1 MLYCCSSLCGE
12 QCYVEHG
19 TDLLSAPRGEP
30 VIYRFAHCILDTQL
44 HTLCRADQSA
54 LLSPKVF
61 EVLCYF
67 IAHRDQVV
75 SKQELCEQVW
85 QGLAISDATLESCVR
100 AVRASVGDSGQAQQ
114 IIQTQRGYGYRFVA
128 DVETLPDAPL
138 SATAALPS
146 SPGLDP
152 EASTQEQAQT
162 APAPPPSL
170 RQSGGVP
177 ASLLPGMRPC
187 GVCARANPEDATFCA
202 ACGTRLRQP
211 CSYCGQDVALPAVF
225 CVACGQPLA
234 PLPVPDLTTAATVAP
249 WLPAATLILPPQLER
264 SRSLIGLVKTVRPFV
279 GRLQELD
286 WFTHALQD
294 VCAGKPRVV
303 LIPGEAGIGK
313 TRLLHEVQ
321 GLARRRGMQVYH
333 GRCHE
338 DVMLPYLPFVE
349 ALRTQLEQHP
359 GQAAEMPGTE
369 AELIRQ
375 LLPRAVASPAVA
387 SAFTTAQADQDR
399 LRLFLDVS
407 RIFLTMAQGFPT
419 FFAVDDLHWA
429 DPSSLDLLRHL
440 VFTLA
445 DTAERESIPL
455 ILVCT
460 YRPREGGERLTR
472 LLARIQ
478 RENICTTFTLRG
490 LDEADVSALLQSLG
504 LRPPSHQLT
513 ATVSQATQGNPLFIQ
528 EVFHHMVQQEA
539 LEERGG
545 YVTTTAAPADLRLPE
560 EVTSAIGTHIQRL
573 SESCQ
578 RVLTLAALLGD
589 RVSLQILE
597 AVSGMDAESLLDVL
611 EEGIHQHLLLSEG
624 QDVQFAHPLIQH
636 MFYHTLSAARRQ
648 RFHQQIAQTL
658 EHLYADS
665 RDAHLQEIAHHLIRA
680 GPAAAP
686 ETIVMYARR
695 AGDQTFTAA
704 AWSDAAQYYE
714 AALSAAESIAHFPVR
729 DRAELHYRAGLAR
742 YWDMDA
748 GPALDHYEKAI
759 AAYRLAGEI
768 QGLARVLME
777 QARTYYTLASV
788 PLGTLADIQPLEA
801 ALEAL
806 GERET
811 ELHGSILNVMSA
823 AYSTAQQQDKAREL
837 AQRALEIGQRL
848 QDDRLRAYAYFVL
861 GVAQGRSLHVQEGVE
876 CFQKVLALARRCDD
890 LVLQD
895 WALTRL
901 PVALTWLG
909 RFQEVE
915 AVSQEAC
922 TLTRKYQDWGAYS
935 VASSAL
941 TSTAVARGDFE
952 TAESHA
958 QETMLMVA
966 RSHFPWGGV
975 RALCALACA
984 HTLRGAWTAAAT
996 TLDTLVEP
1004 GRVFREAGSFV
1015 QTTVR
1020 VLRHLVCTYAGVATE
1035 PLAACDIDA
1044 ILSAEIDTFS
1054 LDPLCALVELAD
1066 LRGDAV
1072 GAARLY
1078 QVLQRAVD
1086 QGLLFSIGWVCL
1098 LPRVLG
1104 VAAALNCWWDVAET
1118 HFQTALDAAG
1128 RCDARPELGRTYLDY
1143 ARMLAARN
1151 GQSDR
1156 QRASTLINQAYALL
1170 TPLRMT
1176 PFVERATAL
1185 AEALPQ
1191 GHLDAT

>member
-1 MLYCCSSLCGE
+1 MLYCCSSILRQ
-12 QCYVEHG
+12 QCYAEHVI
-19 TDLLSAPRGEP
+19 DLLPVPRGEP
-30 VIYRFAHCILDTQL
+30 VLYRFAHCTLNTQL
-44 HTLCRADQSA
+44 HTLCRAGQSA
-54 LLSPKVF
+54 VLSPKVF
-61 EVLCYF
+61 EVLCYLMTQ
-67 IAHRDQVV
+67 RERVV
-75 SKQELCEQVW
+75 SKQELCDHVW
-85 QGLAISDATLESCVR
+85 QGLAISDATLESCIR
-100 AVRASVGDSGQAQQ
+100 AVRMSVGDSGQAQQ

-128 DVETLPDAPL
+128 AVDTLPDASP
-138 SATAALPS
+138 SAAAAMA
-146 SPGLDP
+146 SPAEIDP
-152 EASTQEQAQT
+152 QASAQAQVRT
-162 APAPPPSL
+162 APAPPSSL
-170 RQSGGVP
+170 RPSGGV
-177 ASLLPGMRPC
+177 AESLLPGMRPC
-187 GVCARANPEDATFCA
+187 GVCARANQPDATFCA
-202 ACGTRLRQP
+202 ACGARLRQR

-234 PLPVPDLTTAATVAP
+234 PLPSPDLMTAATMAP
-249 WLPAATLILPPQLER
+249 WLPAATSMLPPQLER
-264 SRSLIGLVKTVRPFV
+264 SRSLIDLVKTVRPFV

-286 WFTHALQD
+286 WFTHVLQD

-359 GQAAEMPGTE
+359 GQAAEMRGTE

-445 DTAERESIPL
+445 DTAERESVPL

-560 EVTSAIGTHIQRL
+560 EVTSAIGAHIQRL
-573 SESCQ
+573 SEDCR

-597 AVSGMDAESLLDVL
+597 AVSGMGAESLLDVL

-636 MFYHTLSAARRQ
+636 VFYHTPSAARRQ
-648 RFHQQIAQTL
+648 RLHQQIAQIL

-695 AGDQTFTAA
+695 AGDQAFTAA

-714 AALSAAESIAHFPVR
+714 AALSAAESIAHFPIR

-759 AAYRLAGEI
+759 AAYRLAGDI
-768 QGLARVLME
+768 RGVTRALME
-777 QARTYYTLASV
+777 QTRTRYTLSSV
-788 PLGTLADIQPLEA
+788 PLGTLVDMQPLEA

-811 ELHGSILNVMSA
+811 ELHGSILTVMSG
-823 AYSTAQQQDKAREL
+823 AYSTARQQDKAKEL

-861 GVAQGRSLHVQEGVE
+861 GVAQSRSLHVQEAVE
-876 CFQKVLALARRCDD
+876 CFQKALVLARRCDD

-895 WALTRL
+895 WPLTRL
-901 PVALTWLG
+901 PIVLMRLG
-909 RFQEVE
+909 RLQEAE

-922 TLTRKYQDWGAYS
+922 ALTRKYQDWAAYS
-935 VASSAL
+935 VASSVL
-941 TSTAVARGDFE
+941 TSVAVAKGDFDA
-952 TAESHA
+952 AESCAH
-958 QETMLMVA
+958 ETMLMVS
-966 RSHFPWGGV
+966 RSHYPWGGV
-975 RALCALACA
+975 RALYALACT
-984 HTLRGAWTAAAT
+984 HTLRGDWAAAEAI
-996 TLDTLVEP
+996 LDMLIEP
-1004 GRVFREAGSFV
+1004 GRVFREAGPMV
-1015 QTTVR
+1015 QTTVH
-1020 VLRHLVCTYAGVATE
+1020 VLRQLVHTYAKIATE
-1035 PLAACDIDA
+1035 VPASRSMDV
-1044 ILSAEIDTFS
+1044 ILSAEVDVFS

-1066 LRGDAV
+1066 LWRVAV
-1072 GAARLY
+1072 IAEHPY
-1078 QVLQRAVD
+1078 QVLQQAMN
-1086 QGLLFSIGWVCL
+1086 QGQLFSIGWVCL
-1098 LPRVLG
+1098 IPRVLG
-1104 VAAALNCWWDVAET
+1104 VAATLHHQWDVAEA
-1118 HFQTALDAAG
+1118 HFQTALEVAV
-1128 RCDARPELGRTYLDY
+1128 RLEARLEIGRTCLDY
-1143 ARMLAARN
+1143 ARMLAAR
-1151 GQSDR
+1151 DR
-1156 QRASTLINQAYALL
+1156 RCDRPRLMALVDQARTLLTALGLHPLAQRATELTLALHS
-1170 TPLRMT
+1170 
-1176 PFVERATAL
+1176 
-1185 AEALPQ
+1185 
-1191 GHLDAT
+1191 G